1 MQHGETLPERS
12 ELALRARKVRP
23 GYAEGPLMRAAWVPN
38 QAEAELVQGLLLEEG
53 IPSLARRSGGFDVPD
68 FLAAGPRD
76 IMVPAAGLDAALELL
91 GDRSQG
97 RRLPEERHPAWMRAL
112 AVTLALIVA
121 VTFTATRSAFRFSPR
136 LEIRQ
141 TRLPDVSARRSRC
154 GARSAGRRSR
164 ARAAARRGA
173 GRAPA

>member
-1 MQHGETLPERS
+1 VSPPLVCPSCDRAHEAHERFCIDCGLPLVQEGELPPRS

-23 GYAEGPLMRAAWVPN
+23 SYAEGPLMRAAWVRN

-53 IPSLARRSGGFDVPD
+53 IPSLARRSGGCDVPD

-97 RRLPEERHPAWMRAL
+97 RRLPEQRHPAWMRAL
-112 AVTLALIVA
+112 AVTLALIVF
-121 VTFTATRSAFRFSPR
+121 VTFTASVAVPFF
-136 LEIRQ
+136 
-141 TRLPDVSARRSRC
+141 D
-154 GARSAGRRSR
+154 
-164 ARAAARRGA
+164 
-173 GRAPA
+173 